1 MEMAS
6 SAHLTQLGMSPLITT
21 SNRSTQVSALG
32 HMPSR
37 LSFISRSARTHL
49 KHEIFTGKF
58 MVTSVS
64 GRIVEGRGAGV
75 LERPGLGGG
84 GGTGVLE
91 RPGFD
96 QSQFDTTPS
105 AEEGGEMGKVREKRG
120 SGGGDRYKVLL
131 LDHER
136 HTESQVAAVL
146 PKVVPSVT
154 PEEARRCFRESRQ
167 IGAGLV
173 TVTVKE
179 HAEFYAQM
187 MARSGLRSTIE
198 PDGDLL

>member
-1 MEMAS
+1 MAAS
-6 SAHLTQLGMSPLITT
+6 VNLTQLGMSPLIPT
-21 SNRSTQVSALG
+21 STKCTQVSVVG

-37 LSFISRSARTHL
+37 LSFISCSARTRL
-49 KHEIFTGKF
+49 KQERFTGKS
-58 MVTSVS
+58 MVTNVS
-64 GRIVEGRGAGV
+64 GRLVGERGPGV
-75 LERPGLGGG
+75 LERPGLGGGG

-96 QSQFDTTPS
+96 QSQFEATPS
-105 AEEGGEMGKVREKRG
+105 AEEGGEIGKVREKRG
-120 SGGGDRYKVLL
+120 TGGGDRYKVLL

-154 PEEARRCFRESRQ
+154 PDEARRCFHESRQ
-167 IGAGLV
+167 TGAGLV

>member
-1 MEMAS
+1 MATS
-6 SAHLTQLGMSPLITT
+6 VHLTQLGMTPLIPT
-21 SNRSTQVSALG
+21 NAKSTQVSNVG
-32 HMPSR
+32 HVRSR
-37 LSFISRSARTHL
+37 LSFISFSTRTQL
-49 KHEIFTGKF
+49 KHEKFTGNF
-58 MVTSVS
+58 MVTNVS
-64 GRIVEGRGAGV
+64 GRFAGERGAGV
-75 LERPGLGGG
+75 LERPGIGGAG
-84 GGTGVLE
+84 GAGVLE

-96 QSQFDTTPS
+96 QSQFDTPMT
-105 AEEGGEMGKVREKRG
+105 AEQGGEIGKVREKRG
-120 SGGGDRYKVLL
+120 TGGGDRYKVLL

-154 PEEARRCFRESRQ
+154 PEEARRCFHESRQ
-167 IGAGLV
+167 TGAGLV

-187 MARSGLRSTIE
+187 MARSGLRSGIE